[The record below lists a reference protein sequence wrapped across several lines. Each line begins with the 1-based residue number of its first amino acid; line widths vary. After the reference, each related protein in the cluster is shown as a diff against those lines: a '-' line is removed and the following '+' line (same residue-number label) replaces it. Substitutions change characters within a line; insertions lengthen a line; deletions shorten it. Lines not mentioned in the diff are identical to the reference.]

1 MSVATYHEILGS
13 TLKLGVDYQWPSLC
27 QNLEP
32 KYSDLNADFQFFNVC
47 TIYPNLVQGL
57 ANGAFEQSFVDE
69 LAGFQIRPID
79 NYIQISEGITSENTN
94 FLLDTCNN
102 IDCNNELSRDNNR
115 SCDEA
120 LLRPDNGSTLS
131 LNGTYSCMSAICT
144 NLEPYVRDD
153 PDIGGVGVF
162 ISYILQIFLVLLMT
176 IYVLFKFILH
186 ERRVIPADIHSP
198 FAGSI
203 AFPESL
209 QEFQKLQSWFIGSLV
224 IAAFI
229 RQYQEITNI
238 SVTDFLFLGGISLNG
253 VVLICYM
260 NVALLLLGRKSWYVY
275 GLSCITFIMCSA
287 FIIYANWKRVE
298 RVDHVLPA
306 LLFCQRQLAFLQYSD
321 EITRWV
327 RLVSRLPPWVI
338 YMAWGFCAAVQLACF
353 FWMLEFEKK
362 MPRRFKAWLERRSG
376 QIMLWIFI
384 IFIMFCFLA
393 IFGLQVVMLYNFWG
407 IVDPHQ
413 WSFGQIIAVT
423 IWLPLVIDYAHGR
436 YKEKTGLITQHNP
449 AEYPKDEEA
458 GYSVLPF
465 GNPGKT
471 NPTAEVIPLTS
482 QQPSPV
488 PPHAQPQLQPST
500 SQILYSM
507 QQQHQN
513 QNINVNPE
521 YHHMHQNQLAPSPYV
536 YPTPQIRIDTRQSTV
551 SPTATAPPT
560 HFASP
565 LLPSMPSSPMFPL
578 TQAQHAPQVPGIP
591 GGGGNVAPSGG
602 GGGPGGGVQNFGP
615 PSGPTDGRQ
624 PGTSY
629 GGGTF

>member
-1 MSVATYHEILGS
+1 MSVASYHEILGS
-13 TLKLGVDYQWPSLC
+13 TLQLGVDYQWPGPC
-27 QNLEP
+27 QNLGAR
-32 KYSDLNADFQFFNVC
+32 YSGLTSDFRFFNVC

-57 ANGAFEQSFVDE
+57 DRGEFDQSFVNE
-69 LAGFQIRPID
+69 LSSYQIQRITNAPQVSA
-79 NYIQISEGITSENTN
+79 QITTDSVQ
-94 FLLDTCNN
+94 FLLNTCNN
-102 IDCNNELSRDNNR
+102 IKCNNKLSAGNNR
-115 SCDEA
+115 SCSAE
-120 LLRPDNGSTLS
+120 LLNPNNGNTLS
-131 LNGTYSCMSAICT
+131 LDGTYSCMAAICT
-144 NLEPYVRDD
+144 NLEPYVKDD

-162 ISYILQIFLVLLMT
+162 ISYILQILLVLLMT
-176 IYVLFKFILH
+176 VYVLFKFILH

-209 QEFQKLQSWFIGSLV
+209 GEFQKLQSWFIGSLV

-229 RQYQEITNI
+229 RQTQEITNI

-275 GLSCITFIMCSA
+275 GLSCVTFVMCSA

-298 RVDHVLPA
+298 RVDHVLPT

-321 EITRWV
+321 EITSWV

-362 MPRRFKAWLERRSG
+362 IPHSFKRWIERRSG

-384 IFIMFCFLA
+384 IFIMLCFLA
-393 IFGLQVVMLYNFWG
+393 IFGLQLVMLYNFWG
-407 IVDPHQ
+407 IVDPNQ

-423 IWLPLVIDYAHGR
+423 IWLPLIIDYGHGR
-436 YKEKTGLITQHNP
+436 YKEKRGLLGNNNQ
-449 AEYPKDEEA
+449 EEFPKDEEA

-465 GNPGKT
+465 TGAPKT
-471 NPTAEVIPLTS
+471 NTTSEVIAL
-482 QQPSPV
+482 QVQPSPP
-488 PPHAQPQLQPST
+488 PPHSSS
-500 SQILYSM
+500 SQVLYSAPQNTNFNAEYQHM
-507 QQQHQN
+507 QH
-513 QNINVNPE
+513 
-521 YHHMHQNQLAPSPYV
+521 NQLAPSAYA
-536 YPTPQIRIDTRQSTV
+536 YPTPQIRIDTRQSAV
-551 SPTATAPPT
+551 SPSATAPPT

-578 TQAQHAPQVPGIP
+578 NQAQAPQVPTIPGPHGGVHAPSPSGP
-591 GGGGNVAPSGG
+591 GGGGGG
-602 GGGPGGGVQNFGP
+602 GGAPAQNFSP
-615 PSGPTDGRQ
+615 ASGSTHADRRQ
-624 PGTSY
+624 SGTSY
-629 GGGTF
+629 EGGAF

>member
-1 MSVATYHEILGS
+1 MSVAAYHEILGS
-13 TLKLGVDYQWPSLC
+13 ALQLGVNYQWPSLC
-27 QNLEP
+27 QNLDSR
-32 KYSDLNADFQFFNVC
+32 YTGIDSDFQYFNVC
-47 TIYPNLVQGL
+47 TIYPNLVEGL
-57 ANGAFEQSFVDE
+57 ANSAWEQSFVDE
-69 LAGFQIRPID
+69 LASYQIRRID
-79 NYIQISEGITSENTN
+79 NYREVSEQITADNVQ
-94 FLLDTCNN
+94 FLLETCNN
-102 IDCNNELSRDNNR
+102 INCNNALSTENNR
-115 SCDEA
+115 SCSKT
-120 LLRPDNGSTLS
+120 LLQPNNASTIDLD
-131 LNGTYSCMSAICT
+131 GADSCMSAICT

-186 ERRVIPADIHSP
+186 ERRVVPSDIHTP
-198 FAGSI
+198 FAGSF

-275 GLSCITFIMCSA
+275 GLSCITFAMCSA

-306 LLFCQRQLAFLQYSD
+306 LLFCQKQLAFLQYSD

-327 RLVSRLPPWVI
+327 RLVSQLPPWVI
-338 YMAWGFCAAVQLACF
+338 YMAWGFCAAVQLVCLC
-353 FWMLEFEKK
+353 WMLELEKK
-362 MPRRFKAWLERRSG
+362 IPRSFRTWLEKRSG
-376 QIMLWIFI
+376 QISLWIFI
-384 IFIMFCFLA
+384 IFVMLCFLA
-393 IFGLQVVMLYNFWG
+393 IFGLQLVMLYNFWG

-423 IWLPLVIDYAHGR
+423 IWLPLVIDYGHGR
-436 YKEKTGLITQHNP
+436 YKEKRGLNTHGGPN
-449 AEYPKDEEA
+449 EFPKDEEA

-465 GNPGKT
+465 TGNPPKPQ
-471 NPTAEVIPLTS
+471 PTTEVTPLSS
-482 QQPSPV
+482 QQFPQ
-488 PPHAQPQLQPST
+488 QPQIQPST

-507 QQQHQN
+507 QQQQGQN
-513 QNINVNPE
+513 VNTNPE
-521 YHHMHQNQLAPSPYV
+521 YHHMHQNQLAPQSQMAPGAYA
-536 YPTPQIRIDTRQSTV
+536 YPTPQIRIDTRQSVV
-551 SPTATAPPT
+551 SPTAATAPPT

-578 TQAQHAPQVPGIP
+578 PQTQHAPHVPPVP
-591 GGGGNVAPSGG
+591 GGGGNGGGNAQNFRPGVGPSG
-602 GGGPGGGVQNFGP
+602 
-615 PSGPTDGRQ
+615 DGRQ

-629 GGGTF
+629 GGQAF